1 MVCSYEILKT
11 GCYIGVDCSVELLL
25 PIITAG
31 AYLGLTGKR
40 ISTPSDAL
48 FVGLGTHYV
57 PSENLASLKEAI
69 LSANLS
75 VLLLLRLIS
84 FILIGFM
91 ESASLVSSHQCAYL
105 CFVSQRI
112 HTCR

>member
-11 GCYIGVDCSVELLL
+11 GCYIIGVDCSVELLL
-25 PIITAG
+25 PIINAG

-57 PSENLASLKEAI
+57 PSEKLASLKEAI

-75 VLLLLRLIS
+75 VLLLLCLIS

-91 ESASLVSSHQCAYL
+91 DSS
-105 CFVSQRI
+105 
-112 HTCR
+112 